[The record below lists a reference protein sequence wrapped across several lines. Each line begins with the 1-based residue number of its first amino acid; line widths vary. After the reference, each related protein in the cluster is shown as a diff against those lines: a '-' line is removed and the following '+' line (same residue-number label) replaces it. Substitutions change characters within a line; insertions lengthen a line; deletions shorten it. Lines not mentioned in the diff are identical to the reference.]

1 MGNSWSGIKKRLEED
16 LLCDALKGRLKYFIT
31 EYRHSYDQ
39 LGRIA
44 IIVDGKEI
52 IQGNIFKYYKGYREL
67 ETEIK
72 NELNIPKRYWNGKE
86 IVNDDVNREVE
97 DHIDELRLDEGIF
110 DVWQFTEAVKKFL
123 NSSIKESLY
132 SNNPLV
138 RLLAIVDRRVG
149 KRTLN
154 DVKKT
159 ISFQPQWLQYFYNL
173 RMQAECIDD

>member
-1 MGNSWSGIKKRLEED
+1 MEYETII
-16 LLCDALKGRLKYFIT
+16 IT